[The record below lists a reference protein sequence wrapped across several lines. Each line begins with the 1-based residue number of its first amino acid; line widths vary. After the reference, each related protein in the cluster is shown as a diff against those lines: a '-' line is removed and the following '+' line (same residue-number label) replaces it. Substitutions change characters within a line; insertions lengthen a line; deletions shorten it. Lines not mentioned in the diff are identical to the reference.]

1 MNQPL
6 GPPRGRWTWMDL
18 NLSNGWRISL
28 WDATGV
34 EGKSDAWVTVVD
46 EGGKHVVADLIPLA
60 EDACD
65 YWLSPQSGA
74 RFPTR
79 WRVRVPALDMQ
90 LDVIAKPREQEVRC
104 LHARYEGA
112 SSVSG
117 SVRGEKVG
125 GYCYVEMVGDWK
137 A

>member
-1 MNQPL
+1 
-6 GPPRGRWTWMDL
+6 MDL

-65 YWLSPQSGA
+65 YWLSW
-74 RFPTR
+74 T
-79 WRVRVPALDMQ
+79 
-90 LDVIAKPREQEVRC
+90 
-104 LHARYEGA
+104 
-112 SSVSG
+112 
-117 SVRGEKVG
+117 
-125 GYCYVEMVGDWK
+125 
-137 A
+137 